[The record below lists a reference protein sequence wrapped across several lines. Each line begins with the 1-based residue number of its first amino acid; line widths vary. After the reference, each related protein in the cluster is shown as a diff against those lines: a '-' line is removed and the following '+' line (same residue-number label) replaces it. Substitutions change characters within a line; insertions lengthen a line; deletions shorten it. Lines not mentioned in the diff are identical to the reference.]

1 MPVTAEQE
9 QKVKELRAG
18 ITDAPTS
25 IVANNREDLLVLF
38 DVIDA
43 LRGDDS
49 ELDTLTLPPNKPVI

>member
-1 MPVTAEQE
+1 MPTPEQE
-9 QKVKELRAG
+9 QKVKELRQG

-25 IVANNREDLLVLF
+25 VVANNREDLLVLF

-49 ELDTLTLPPNKPVI
+49 ETELLTVKPMG

>member
-1 MPVTAEQE
+1 MVSPEQE

-25 IVANNREDLLVLF
+25 IVSNNRADLLVLF

-49 ELDTLTLPPNKPVI
+49 ELDTEMFTPVKPVG